1 MVSKSEDK
9 RKAIQGENGSAEG
22 AETVVDDIVTRL
34 RNYSKTYWGILY
46 NDTQDAAL
54 AIERLREEVEV
65 WRKIAHMEHSAWS
78 QCTSNCLCL
87 SNDFRKA
94 VRGE

>member
-1 MVSKSEDK
+1 MNTNPKT
-9 RKAIQGENGSAEG
+9 AIQTLINKVTELSLERDHWRNKALDLE
-22 AETVVDDIVTRL
+22 EQVDE
-34 RNYSKTYWGILY
+34 
-46 NDTQDAAL
+46 
-54 AIERLREEVEV
+54 IERLRKEVEV

-94 VRGE
+94 VRGD

>member
-1 MVSKSEDK
+1 M
-9 RKAIQGENGSAEG
+9 
-22 AETVVDDIVTRL
+22 TDDIVTRL
-34 RNYSKTYWGILY
+34 RDYLAIVDHAFVLNELS
-46 NDTQDAAL
+46 DAADE
-54 AIERLREEVEV
+54 IERLRKEVEV

-78 QCTSNCLCL
+78 QCPSDCLCL